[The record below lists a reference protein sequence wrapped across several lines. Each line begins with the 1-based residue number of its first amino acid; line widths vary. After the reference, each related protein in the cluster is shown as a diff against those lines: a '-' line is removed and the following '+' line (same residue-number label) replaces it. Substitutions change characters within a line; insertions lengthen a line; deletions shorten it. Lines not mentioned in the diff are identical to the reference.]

1 MKYIRLDQK
10 SWNCSAMPFLY
21 FLVTPDQLHIE
32 RHKYVIRFISL
43 FSHRAFLD
51 KTVSREKKISLLRE
65 ACNIHAKMYKDSMNG
80 MGLDRHLFA
89 LYVISK
95 GLDYVSKL
103 FIPLRF
109 LQGYAIICNFTA
121 VKVAVFR

>member
-1 MKYIRLDQK
+1 MQH
-10 SWNCSAMPFLY
+10 
-21 FLVTPDQLHIE
+21 T
-32 RHKYVIRFISL
+32 HKDVQVIFIF

-51 KTVSREKKISLLRE
+51 KTVSREKKISLLRQ

-109 LQGYAIICNFTA
+109 LQGHAIICSFTA